1 MIMKLM
7 RFGWRQH
14 TSPDYSSILCSK
26 NFSQL
31 GVNMNDNV
39 IESVRRSSNIVELFG
54 DYAKVKKQSGEI
66 FVVCPFHGEKTPS
79 LHVEAN
85 RGVFYCHGCGAS
97 GDIFTIPMKLEGLGF
112 IDAVQYV
119 ADRFDIQIESDLDD
133 SAHKAREDMKK
144 ALNVAQH
151 YFSHAASDPDAAS
164 YLEERQVSKETIGRW
179 EIGYCPSSSDA
190 IVQSLRNH
198 NLVDAA
204 VNAGIL
210 RVSFGSPSCVF
221 TNRII
226 FPIRNKIGQLVS
238 FAGRDISGNAKA
250 KYINGK
256 ETSLY
261 NKSSILFGLSK
272 AISSIRDWNRVII
285 VEGYFDVIAL
295 HQAEVT
301 EAVASCG
308 TALTQDHVKL
318 FSKLTDKALCFFD
331 SDDAGRRAASKALP
345 ILARSNIDS
354 LTVTLPDGMD
364 PADYVGSNSMKEILA
379 RIEEAEPLL
388 GTWLRSLSRKHDRSP
403 HGRQAAAN
411 EALPII
417 RSYPLIARD
426 VVLRQVSEILSV
438 PYVALKRL
446 VGRPAPSEPVTS
458 TDKPHDPLAL
468 ALAGILMKN
477 EGMASVAKSL
487 LDLDWIYGSEE
498 REAIE
503 SLLSGEPAHAVARKA
518 SESLQPKLHKIA
530 MGTGHEDPEK
540 TLGKI
545 VSRIEMRHI
554 SRELPSQEGGDR
566 LQMQKRRLELKRVIA
581 AR

>member
-1 MIMKLM
+1 
-7 RFGWRQH
+7 
-14 TSPDYSSILCSK
+14 
-26 NFSQL
+26 
-31 GVNMNDNV
+31 MNDYV
-39 IESVRRSSNIVELFG
+39 IETVRKSSNIVELFS
-54 DYAKVKKQSGEI
+54 DYAKVKRQSGEI
-66 FVVCPFHGEKTPS
+66 FVVCPFHAEKTPS

-119 ADRFDIQIESDLDD
+119 ADRFNIEIETDLDD
-133 SAHKAREDMKK
+133 SAHKAKEDMKK

-151 YFSHAASDPDAAS
+151 YFSHAASHPDAVA
-164 YLEERQVSKETIGRW
+164 YLEQRQVSKESIRRW
-179 EIGYCPSSSDA
+179 EIGYCPSSSEE
-190 IVQSLRNH
+190 IVQALRNH
-198 NLVDAA
+198 NLIDAA
-204 VNAGIL
+204 VSAGIL

-221 TNRII
+221 ANRII

-238 FAGRDISGNAKA
+238 FAGRDMSGTAKA

-256 ETSLY
+256 ETTLY
-261 NKSSILFGLSK
+261 NKSSILFGLNQ
-272 AISSIRDWNRVII
+272 AIPAIRDWNRVIL

-295 HQAEVT
+295 HQAEIT

-308 TALTQDHVKL
+308 TALTKDHVKL

-345 ILARSNIDS
+345 ILAKSNIDS
-354 LTVTLPDGMD
+354 LTVNLPDGMD

-388 GTWLRSLSRKHDRSP
+388 GTWLRTLSRKHDRSP
-403 HGRQAAAN
+403 HGRQAAVD
-411 EALPII
+411 EAIPVI

-426 VVLRQVSEILSV
+426 VVLRQVSDILSV
-438 PYVALKRL
+438 PYMALKRL
-446 VGRPAPSEPVTS
+446 VGQPAPTEPEMTVS
-458 TDKPHDPLAL
+458 KPHDPLAL

-477 EGMASVAKSL
+477 EGMASKAKKL
-487 LDLDWIYGSEE
+487 LNLDWIYGEEE

-503 SLLSGEPAHAVARKA
+503 SLLSGEPAHTVARKA
-518 SESLQPKLHKIA
+518 AESLQPKLHKIA
-530 MGTGHEDPEK
+530 MGAGHDEPEK

-545 VSRIEMRHI
+545 VSRIEMRHL
-554 SRELPSQEGGDR
+554 SKELPNQQGSDR
-566 LQMQKRRLELKRVIA
+566 LEMQKRRLELQRRIA